1 MIHRRDYLARA
12 DEAAAHLREAGLGP
26 ADVVL
31 QCGSG
36 MARLADLLIPDGK
49 GVEMASVPHLPAP
62 KISGHGH
69 EAVFGTVGGARLL
82 VLTGRPH
89 IYEGHSPET
98 AGFPAAVAKALG
110 ATLFIATNAAGGLN
124 QHMRGGELLLHGDYI
139 NFQGDN
145 ALAHI
150 ATDDAAER
158 FIDPKPA
165 YNLTAS
171 ATLLRHLSAA
181 GCGVHQ
187 GVYIAVRG
195 PIFETRAE
203 IYMLR
208 SFGADAVAMSVV
220 PEVTICSFVGLPC
233 IGVSVLTNEC
243 FSTGGV
249 SHAEVLAA
257 CENVIPRLADGLRSF
272 LSNPDG
278 IG

>member
-1 MIHRRDYLARA
+1 MIHRRDYMANA
-12 DEAAAHLREAGLGP
+12 EEAAAHLTAAGLGP

-36 MARLADLLIPDGK
+36 MARLGELLLPDGK
-49 GVEMASVPHLPAP
+49 RVEMASVPHLIAP
-62 KISGHGH
+62 QVAGHGH
-69 EAVFGTVGGARLL
+69 EVVFGTVGGARLL
-82 VLTGRPH
+82 ILTGRPH
-89 IYEGHSPET
+89 IYEGHSPEV

-110 ATLFIATNAAGGLN
+110 ATLFIAMNAAGGLN
-124 QHMRGGELLLHGDYI
+124 QHLRGGELMLHNDFI

-171 ATLLRHLSAA
+171 GVLARHLQSA
-181 GCGVHQ
+181 GCTVHN
-187 GVYIAVRG
+187 GIYVGVRG

-208 SFGADAVAMSVV
+208 SFGADAVAMSIV
-220 PEVTICSFVGLPC
+220 PEVTVCNFLALPC
-233 IGVSVLTNEC
+233 IGLSVITN
-243 FSTGGV
+243 
-249 SHAEVLAA
+249 
-257 CENVIPRLADGLRSF
+257 
-272 LSNPDG
+272 
-278 IG
+278 

>member
-1 MIHRRDYLARA
+1 M
-12 DEAAAHLREAGLGP
+12 
-26 ADVVL
+26 
-31 QCGSG
+31 S
-36 MARLADLLIPDGK
+36 RLAELLLPGGK
-49 GVEMASVPHLPAP
+49 RVEMRSVPHLPAP
-62 KISGHGH
+62 NVAGHGH
-69 EAVFGTVGGARLL
+69 EAVFGIVGGARLL

-89 IYEGHSPET
+89 TYEGHTPDI

-124 QHMRGGELLLHGDYI
+124 QHMRGGELMLHADFI

-145 ALAHI
+145 AVAHI

-171 ATLLRHLSAA
+171 ATLARHLLAA

-187 GVYIAVRG
+187 GTYVAVRG

-220 PEVTICSFVGLPC
+220 PEVTIGNFVKLPMIGL
-233 IGVSVLTNEC
+233 SVLTNEC

-249 SHAEVLAA
+249 THEEVLAA
-257 CENVIPRLADGLRSF
+257 CDVVIPKLADGLRSF
-272 LSNPDG
+272 LTDPDQ
-278 IG
+278 I

>member
-1 MIHRRDYLARA
+1 MIPARDYLAQA
-12 DEAAAHLREAGLGP
+12 EEAAAHLRSAGLGP

-36 MARLADLLIPDGK
+36 MAQLADLLLPQGVRIPMR
-49 GVEMASVPHLPAP
+49 EVPHLPAP
-62 KISGHGH
+62 SVAGHGH

-89 IYEGHSPET
+89 IYEGHSPEV

-124 QHMRGGELLLHGDYI
+124 QHMRGGELMLHADYI
-139 NFQGDN
+139 NFQHDN
-145 ALAHI
+145 ALANL

-171 ATLLRHLSAA
+171 ATLARHLQAA

-187 GVYIAVRG
+187 GVYVAVRG

-220 PEVTICSFVGLPC
+220 PEVTVCNFVKLPC
-233 IGVSVLTNEC
+233 IGLSLLTNEC

-249 SHAEVLAA
+249 SHAEVLSVSAA
-257 CENVIPRLADGLRSF
+257 IIPRLGEGLRTF
-272 LSNPDG
+272 LTNPDSA
-278 IG
+278 

>member
-1 MIHRRDYLARA
+1 MIHARDFLARA
-12 DEAAAHLREAGLGP
+12 DEAAAYLREAGLGP

-36 MARLADLLIPDGK
+36 MAGLADALLPGGK
-49 GVEMASVPHLPAP
+49 RLPMREVPHLPAP
-62 KISGHGH
+62 SVAGHGH
-69 EAVFGTVGGARLL
+69 EAVFGLAGGARLL

-124 QHMRGGELLLHGDYI
+124 QHMRGGELMLHADYI
-139 NFQGDN
+139 NFQHDN
-145 ALAHI
+145 ALAHL

-171 ATLLRHLSAA
+171 AMLARHLQAA
-181 GCGVHQ
+181 QCAVHQ
-187 GVYIAVRG
+187 GVYVAVRG

-220 PEVTICSFVGLPC
+220 PEVTVCNYVKLPC
-233 IGVSVLTNEC
+233 IGLSVLTNEC
-243 FSTGGV
+243 FSTEGV
-249 SHAEVLAA
+249 SHEEVLAA
-257 CENVIPRLADGLRSF
+257 CDLVLPKLAQGLHTF
-272 LSNPDG
+272 LTDPDSA
-278 IG
+278 

>member
-1 MIHRRDYLARA
+1 MIHAREYLARA
-12 DEAAAHLREAGLGP
+12 DEAAEYLREAGLGP

-36 MARLADLLIPDGK
+36 MARLAELLLPDGK
-49 GVEMASVPHLPAP
+49 RIEMRSVPHLPAP
-62 KISGHGH
+62 NVAGHGH

-89 IYEGHSPET
+89 IYEGHGPET
-98 AGFPAAVAKALG
+98 AGFPAAVAKSLG

-124 QHMRGGELLLHGDYI
+124 QHMRGGELMLHADFI

-145 ALAHI
+145 ALAHLS
-150 ATDDAAER
+150 TDNAAER

-171 ATLLRHLSAA
+171 ATLARHLQAA

-187 GVYIAVRG
+187 GIYVAVRG

-220 PEVTICSFVGLPC
+220 PEATVANFVKLPIIGL
-233 IGVSVLTNEC
+233 SVLTNEC

-249 SHAEVLAA
+249 THQEVLTAG
-257 CENVIPRLADGLRSF
+257 EVVIPRLADGLRTF
-272 LSNPDG
+272 LTNPDSA
-278 IG
+278 